1 MATTKVVDILDRAG
15 IILQDSTSVRFPKQ
29 ELLRFFNDSQKE
41 VVLHRPDAK
50 MVNTTF
56 DCDNGS
62 KQTLPAVALR
72 LIEVVRNIGGRAITQ
87 VQKRILDETLPNWH
101 ESTAGT
107 NKVEHFVYEPADPKH
122 FYVYPQ
128 GVSGT
133 HSLEIVYSATPDE
146 VSITDAAFSAGSD
159 TQVIGVDD
167 VYANSLLDY
176 ILYRSYQKDS
186 DFAGNAERAMMH
198 YQGFSA
204 ALGIKTQIDSAI
216 TPRPDSAGVSQ

>member
-101 ESTAGT
+101 ESTA
-107 NKVEHFVYEPADPKH
+107 VEVTILQAVILGAKL
-122 FYVYPQ
+122 PQ
-128 GVSGT
+128 LHRLSKFDL
-133 HSLEIVYSATPDE
+133 SPSNPN
-146 VSITDAAFSAGSD
+146 
-159 TQVIGVDD
+159 VI
-167 VYANSLLDY
+167 
-176 ILYRSYQKDS
+176 
-186 DFAGNAERAMMH
+186 
-198 YQGFSA
+198 
-204 ALGIKTQIDSAI
+204 
-216 TPRPDSAGVSQ
+216 